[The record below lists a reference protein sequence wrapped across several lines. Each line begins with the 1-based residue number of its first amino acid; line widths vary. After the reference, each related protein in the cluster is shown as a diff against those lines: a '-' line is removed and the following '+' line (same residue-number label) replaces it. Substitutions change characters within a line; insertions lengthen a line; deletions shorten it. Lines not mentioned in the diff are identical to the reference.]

1 MVNMRI
7 LPDLNLTFDDVLLL
21 PQKSNILPKDVEV
34 KTYLAKNFYLNIP
47 LISADMDTVTES
59 KLAIALSRLGG
70 LGIIHK
76 NLSPDNQAEEVYRVK
91 RSESA
96 FVADP
101 ITLCPNNTIA
111 DALEIMKQNNISG
124 IPITENGKLKGIL
137 TIRDIRFAKN
147 AKTKISKYMTKKVI
161 TAPTGTNLKKAEQ
174 ILHKHRIEKLPIV
187 DKKGNLK
194 GLITFKDIN
203 KIIQWPKAVKD
214 KKGRLKVGSSIGVG
228 KEAMERAKKSVNAGA
243 DILVISTAHGHSK
256 GVIETVRQIRK
267 KYPKIII
274 MAGNIAT
281 KEGVKDLANAGA
293 QIIKV
298 GIGPG
303 SICTT
308 RIVTGVGI
316 PQLST
321 VLNCSEEAKKSN
333 VSIVADGGIRYSGD
347 ITKAIAA
354 GADAV
359 MIGSLFAGTEEAPG
373 ELIYFKGK
381 AYKSYRGM
389 GSIGALKRGSLDRY
403 NQVPGKL
410 VPEGVEGRVI
420 YKGPLKNVVEQL
432 IGGLKSGMGLCGAKN
447 VKELHKKAK
456 FIRITPQA
464 VEESHPHN
472 ILITEEAPNYP
483 GKI

>member
-321 VLNCSEEAKKSN
+321 VLNCSKEAK
-333 VSIVADGGIRYSGD
+333 
-347 ITKAIAA
+347 
-354 GADAV
+354 
-359 MIGSLFAGTEEAPG
+359 
-373 ELIYFKGK
+373 
-381 AYKSYRGM
+381 
-389 GSIGALKRGSLDRY
+389 
-403 NQVPGKL
+403 
-410 VPEGVEGRVI
+410 
-420 YKGPLKNVVEQL
+420 
-432 IGGLKSGMGLCGAKN
+432 
-447 VKELHKKAK
+447 
-456 FIRITPQA
+456 
-464 VEESHPHN
+464 
-472 ILITEEAPNYP
+472 
-483 GKI
+483 

>member
-1 MVNMRI
+1 MRI

-256 GVIETVRQIRK
+256 GAIETVRQIRK

-321 VLNCSEEAKKSN
+321 VLNCSKEAKKSN

>member
-1 MVNMRI
+1 VVNMRI

>member
-1 MVNMRI
+1 MCI

-34 KTYLAKNFYLNIP
+34 KTYLAKNLYLNIP

-76 NLSPDNQAEEVYRVK
+76 NLSPDNQAEEAYRVK

-96 FVADP
+96 FVTDP

-228 KEAMERAKKSVNAGA
+228 EEAMERAKKSVNAGA
-243 DILVISTAHGHSK
+243 DILVISTAHGHSR

-274 MAGNIAT
+274 MAGNVAT
-281 KEGVKDLANAGA
+281 KEGTKDLANAGA

-321 VLNCSEEAKKSN
+321 VLNCSKEAKKLN

-420 YKGPLKNVVEQL
+420 YKGPLKNVVDQL

-447 VKELHKKAK
+447 MKELHKKAK

>member
-1 MVNMRI
+1 MCI

-34 KTYLAKNFYLNIP
+34 KTYLAKNLYLNIP

-76 NLSPDNQAEEVYRVK
+76 NLSPDNQAEEAYRVK

-96 FVADP
+96 FVTDP

-228 KEAMERAKKSVNAGA
+228 EEAMERAKKSVNAGA
-243 DILVISTAHGHSK
+243 DILVISTAHGHSR

-321 VLNCSEEAKKSN
+321 VLNCSKEAKKLN

-420 YKGPLKNVVEQL
+420 YKGPLKNVVDQL

-447 VKELHKKAK
+447 MKELHKKAK

>member
-1 MVNMRI
+1 MRI

>member
-1 MVNMRI
+1 MRI

-21 PQKSNILPKDVEV
+21 PQKSDILPKDVEV

-59 KLAIALSRLGG
+59 KLSIALARLGG

-76 NLSPDNQAEEVYRVK
+76 NLSPDQQAEEVYKVK
-91 RSESA
+91 RSESILIT
-96 FVADP
+96 DP
-101 ITLCPNNTIA
+101 ITLSPSNTIE
-111 DALEIMKQNNISG
+111 DALKIMKTNNISG
-124 IPITENGKLKGIL
+124 IPITEKGKLKGIL
-137 TIRDIRFAKN
+137 TIRDVRFVKN
-147 AKTKISKYMTKKVI
+147 VKSKVTEYMTKKVI
-161 TAPTGTNLKKAEQ
+161 TAPSGITLNKAKE
-174 ILHKHRIEKLPIV
+174 ILHKYRIEKLPIV

-203 KIIQWPKAVKD
+203 KIIQWPNAVKD
-214 KKGRLKVGSSIGVG
+214 EKGRLRVGSSIGVG
-228 KEAMERAKKSVNAGA
+228 KEAIERAKKSINAGA

-256 GVIETVRQIRK
+256 GVIETVKQIRK

-274 MAGNIAT
+274 MAGNVAT
-281 KEGVKDLANAGA
+281 KEGVKDLCNAGA

-308 RIVTGVGI
+308 RVVTGGGV
-316 PQLST
+316 PQLSAI
-321 VLNCSEEAKKSN
+321 LNCSKQAKKLN

-347 ITKAIAA
+347 ITKALAA
-354 GADAV
+354 GANAV

-432 IGGLKSGMGLCGAKN
+432 IGGLKAGMGLCGAKN
-447 VKELHKKAK
+447 IKELHKKAK
-456 FIRITPQA
+456 FIRITSQA

-472 ILITEEAPNYP
+472 IIITEEAPNYP
-483 GKI
+483 GRI

>member
-321 VLNCSEEAKKSN
+321 VLNCSKEAKKSN

>member
-1 MVNMRI
+1 MRI

-321 VLNCSEEAKKSN
+321 VLNCSKEAKKSN

>member
-1 MVNMRI
+1 MCI

-34 KTYLAKNFYLNIP
+34 KTYLAKNLYLNIP

-96 FVADP
+96 FVTDP

-228 KEAMERAKKSVNAGA
+228 EEAMERAKKSVNAGA
-243 DILVISTAHGHSK
+243 DILVISTAHGHSR

-274 MAGNIAT
+274 MAGNVAT
-281 KEGVKDLANAGA
+281 KEGTKDLANAGA

-321 VLNCSEEAKKSN
+321 VLNCSKEAKKLN

-420 YKGPLKNVVEQL
+420 YKGPLKNVVDQL

-447 VKELHKKAK
+447 MKELHKKAK